1 MFTTCF
7 SWSISIHR
15 YCCKV
20 VPKPLFLPLL
30 KSAHMN
36 AIAERIADFLKEY
49 SPFNNLSYNELLIV
63 SNNVRV
69 INLEKNKILFQINDL
84 LHDSFYVV
92 ASGVV
97 TLSVISDAEETLLN
111 KCVPGDIFGLRPFF
125 AKNNYQM
132 TAKAREESIIYAIP
146 IATFRPFVAQN
157 AEVLNFLLE
166 SFAHNSNNPTDRD
179 NKGKLLSDNVVFSG
193 QQSEMQYFQSLSYNK
208 TPLKASLSSL
218 VKDVA
223 QLMTDNLLDSVII
236 TENQFPIGIVTD
248 NDMRSKIA
256 TGRVPITATV
266 DKIMAAPVITV
277 AENVSLAE
285 AQLSILRYNVS
296 HLCVTVDGSD
306 KSEIRGIISE
316 HDLIVAQASNPGV
329 LIKEIKRGQNGAD
342 LKRVRTKLAE
352 LIQTSIGKNVP
363 LSHINN
369 VASEINMA
377 IIKRSVELSIL
388 ELGSPPARFA
398 WLAIGSQGRKEQL
411 LLTDQDSILVFED
424 VAADKYRDVKDY
436 FLKLAKKTVET
447 LEKVGFEPCPN
458 GHTANNI
465 LWCKSISD
473 WMKQYSN
480 WMAQPGEISNEISSV
495 FFDYEIA
502 FGEPKIEE
510 AITETIFRNVK
521 KNKLFFDYLGN
532 DALRKPAPLS
542 FFKKFNVEE
551 EGPNKD
557 KFDIKTRALMPLID
571 GARLI
576 VLSHDI
582 RGINNTYLRFK
593 QLAITDPKHAEIYL
607 NCAEAFQTLFKFRTM
622 EGLKNDSNGQFINL
636 EELSKADREKL
647 KNALAPMKDLEELIK
662 DSFQLTQFS

>member
-1 MFTTCF
+1 
-7 SWSISIHR
+7 
-15 YCCKV
+15 
-20 VPKPLFLPLL
+20 
-30 KSAHMN
+30 MN

-63 SNNVRV
+63 ANSVRV

-97 TLSVISDAEETLLN
+97 NLSVISDAEETLLN

-132 TAKAREESIIYAIP
+132 NAKAREESVIYAIP

-166 SFAHNSNNPTDRD
+166 SFANNSNNPNDRE

-223 QLMTDNLLDSVII
+223 QLMTDNLLDSVIV
-236 TENQFPIGIVTD
+236 TDNQFPIGIITD
-248 NDMRSKIA
+248 SDMRSKIA

-306 KSEIRGIISE
+306 KSEIKGIISE

-329 LIKEIKRGQNGAD
+329 LIKEIKRAQNATD

-352 LIQTSIGKNVP
+352 LVQTSIGKNVL

-377 IIKRSVELSIL
+377 IIKRAVELSIL

-436 FLKLAKKTVET
+436 FLKLAKKTVGT
-447 LEKVGFEPCPN
+447 LEKVGYEPCPN

-465 LWCKSISD
+465 LWCKSVSD

-510 AITETIFRNVK
+510 AITETIFRNAK

-532 DALRKPAPLS
+532 DALRKPPPLS
-542 FFKKFNVEE
+542 FFKKFNLEE
-551 EGPNKD
+551 EGKNKD
-557 KFDIKTRALMPLID
+557 KFDIKTRALMPFID

-576 VLSHDI
+576 TLSHDI

-607 NCAEAFQTLFKFRTM
+607 NCAEAFQILFKFRTM

-636 EELSKADREKL
+636 EELSKADRDKL